1 MQKEN
6 NLFSVDLLDSING
19 LQERCMENIVG
30 DLLTARTGKHWNKLW
45 SLLPQ
50 SPFRQFYAN
59 SDITITGAGE
69 WTQCRLWLSALLL
82 YERKHFWL
90 LKTFWG
96 LPFDLWK
103 HSSNDVYITVSF
115 SYFIFQLHCI
125 STAGRSAS
133 LSRQHLSVLY
143 SYL

>member
-1 MQKEN
+1 MHGEYSRG
-6 NLFSVDLLDSING
+6 FADSKDREA
-19 LQERCMENIVG
+19 L
-30 DLLTARTGKHWNKLW
+30 KHELW

-90 LKTFWG
+90 LKTFW
-96 LPFDLWK
+96 
-103 HSSNDVYITVSF
+103 
-115 SYFIFQLHCI
+115 
-125 STAGRSAS
+125 S
-133 LSRQHLSVLY
+133 LLFHL
-143 SYL
+143 